1 MGHLFTSL
9 TQNSDINFGRFGQTH
24 VYWSA
29 YVPPYDP
36 GPGRGRGSYPPE
48 DGSCTPKVIEA
59 FSKAIE
65 ISEVVVYSRE
75 VRQCCD
81 VKGEEKVLTEE
92 ENLREE
98 IAEAE
103 AQGLKGQRN

>member
-65 ISEVVVYSRE
+65 KSEVVVYSRE